1 MATTNPM
8 IGSLTACL
16 LKLTQGDGVD
26 AHQRQNRK
34 TERYECDVEHDRLLA
49 DRLPSAER
57 RKISISI
64 RAARHKDFIRPRD
77 DGPPRV
83 PQPTTARLRLN

>member
-34 TERYECDVEHDRLLA
+34 TERYECDVEHDRLLG
-49 DRLPSAER
+49 
-57 RKISISI
+57 
-64 RAARHKDFIRPRD
+64 
-77 DGPPRV
+77 DGLLAPV
-83 PQPTTARLRLN
+83 P